1 MEFNVYLWALGI
13 GFIWCYMF
21 STTKCPRCKHGSAQ
35 NCGIPTGF
43 YIAKETLFIDLPP
56 CENYGNFEE
65 NGSLTVGTSWHLHVC
80 SLFSTCD
87 RYELDCCMN
96 VLSIGKTS
104 KCSFFHWQ
112 SLFDARPFLAR
123 NWNRQRDSWQ
133 GFLEAVTQQPSRA
146 AKFMKNKNDQL
157 NSAAGFS
164 TPEWTSL
171 LSKDAT

>member
-1 MEFNVYLWALGI
+1 MDLLKTLEFPLAFTLRRRHYSLIFPLAKTMETLKRMVLSQWAL
-13 GFIWCYMF
+13 
-21 STTKCPRCKHGSAQ
+21 
-35 NCGIPTGF
+35 
-43 YIAKETLFIDLPP
+43 L
-56 CENYGNFEE
+56 
-65 NGSLTVGTSWHLHVC
+65 GT
-80 SLFSTCD
+80 STCD
-87 RYELDCCMN
+87 RYELDCCTN

-164 TPEWTSL
+164 TPKWTSL
-171 LSKDAT
+171 LLKMQPRNEWLSCGSRFVQGSEPP